1 MGILR
6 TDKISGLET
15 PTAVTGSV
23 EFDGS
28 GDYLQTPDSEIFS
41 MGTND
46 YTIEGWFYFTTL
58 SSTQRL
64 FGQRASDASE
74 LQMLLETN
82 SSGELTYYFSISS
95 SKNVGGVVA
104 TKVNTWHHI
113 AVVRKDLVHTL
124 YVDGVS
130 VATNSTDTGS
140 LDNQAQPF
148 SIGRQGNY
156 TSDAFNGHISNFRIC
171 KGTAVY
177 TSNFTVPTHAL
188 EVTQDTVL
196 LCCNNSDSVTASDH
210 GRSGAAPPT
219 LTANGDPAVSSINP
233 GLTRDFTYG
242 TEFKGVTTFDTQG
255 YFVPPSGTT
264 EQRDISLSTKPGGSG
279 RAVSFGGEQSPLSPS
294 VIKAID
300 TIVIPSL
307 GDATDFGDL
316 SQDNRKNTAASSSTR
331 GLCVDGATPGAT
343 NVIEFITFAAT
354 GSSTNFGDTVQNV
367 VQSGGASNGIRGVFA
382 GGYNDADFMEYVTI
396 ATEGNA
402 QDFGD
407 LIQRRF
413 DLAGLASPTRGIF
426 AGGKFTPSPT
436 INQMNSIEYITI
448 ASTGNAQD
456 FGDMTFASRGPVG
469 TSSQIRGVIGGGF
482 TTSPSNASFNN
493 IDFITIASTGNAFD
507 FGDLRSARTETFGST
522 SNSLRAVFM
531 GGDEAPGGSR
541 VNTIDFVQ
549 IQTTGNAVDFGDLTT
564 PKSGAS
570 ACSDSH
576 GGLS

>member
-1 MGILR
+1 M
-6 TDKISGLET
+6 SY
-15 PTAVTGSV
+15 
-23 EFDGS
+23 DGS
-28 GDYLQTPDSEIFS
+28 TAYFLLNGKLIASQSVSYSNHSIQVRFGADESNASANLYTGYISNARIVSGEALYTTNYTVPIHAFEATE
-41 MGTND
+41 GTNLLCFNNAD
-46 YTIEGWFYFTTL
+46 
-58 SSTQRL
+58 S
-64 FGQRASDASE
+64 AAASE
-74 LQMLLETN
+74 
-82 SSGELTYYFSISS
+82 
-95 SKNVGGVVA
+95 
-104 TKVNTWHHI
+104 
-113 AVVRKDLVHTL
+113 
-124 YVDGVS
+124 
-130 VATNSTDTGS
+130 
-140 LDNQAQPF
+140 
-148 SIGRQGNY
+148 
-156 TSDAFNGHISNFRIC
+156 
-171 KGTAVY
+171 
-177 TSNFTVPTHAL
+177 
-188 EVTQDTVL
+188 
-196 LCCNNSDSVTASDH
+196 H
-210 GRSGAAPPT
+210 GRPGAAPPT
-219 LTANGDPAVSSINP
+219 LTVTGDAAASSVSP

-294 VIKAID
+294 VIRAID

-331 GLCVDGATPGAT
+331 GLCVDGATPSAT

-354 GSSTNFGDTVQNV
+354 GSSTDFGDTVQNV

-413 DLAGLASPTRGIF
+413 DLAGFASPSRGVF

-493 IDFITIASTGNAFD
+493 IDFITIATTGNAFD
-507 FGDLRSARTETFGST
+507 FGDLTSARTETFGST

-531 GGDEAPGGSR
+531 GGDESPGGSR

>member
-23 EFDGS
+23 EFDGT
-28 GDYLQTPDSEIFS
+28 GDRLTLNNSNFVFGTSDFTVELFVYKPSTDQELFFSQLSNSATGRDGIALGYQSAKFWILQ
-41 MGTND
+41 GN
-46 YTIEGWFYFTTL
+46 G
-58 SSTQRL
+58 SSW
-64 FGQRASDASE
+64 D
-74 LQMLLETN
+74 LETTVG
-82 SSGELTYYFSISS
+82 SFPTGRWVHFAVSRDYSASKTYYFIDGQLVYTYET
-95 SKNVGGVVA
+95 NVNLTAANSGDIVIGNGG
-104 TKVNTWHHI
+104 TT
-113 AVVRKDLVHTL
+113 
-124 YVDGVS
+124 
-130 VATNSTDTGS
+130 TDTYS
-140 LDNQAQPF
+140 F
-148 SIGRQGNY
+148 
-156 TSDAFNGHISNFRIC
+156 TGHISNLRIL
-171 KGTAVY
+171 KGTALY
-177 TSNFTVPTHAL
+177 TADFTPPTHEL
-188 EVTQDTVL
+188 EVIGDTVL
-196 LCCNNSDSVTASDH
+196 LCCNNPDSA
-210 GRSGAAPPT
+210 GAEGT
-219 LTANGDPAVSSINP
+219 GKDITVNGDAAASTFSP
-233 GLTRDFTYG
+233 GLTRDFTSG

-294 VIKAID
+294 VIRAID

-331 GLCVDGATPGAT
+331 GLCVDGVTPSAT

-413 DLAGLASPTRGIF
+413 DLAGFASPTRGVF

-448 ASTGNAQD
+448 ASTGNAKD

-482 TTSPSNASFNN
+482 TTSPSNASFNS

-507 FGDLRSARTETFGST
+507 FGDLTSARNEIFGST

-549 IQTTGNAVDFGDLTT
+549 IQTTGNAIDFGELTT

>member
-15 PTAVTGSV
+15 PTPVTGSV
-23 EFDGS
+23 VFDGT
-28 GDYLQTPDSEIFS
+28 GDYLDATVEVLSA
-41 MGTND
+41 NN
-46 YTIEGWFYFTTL
+46 FTFEMWINT
-58 SSTQRL
+58 SDTSTGYL
-64 FGQRASDASE
+64 TVFEYGQH
-74 LQMLLETN
+74 N
-82 SSGELTYYFSISS
+82 SSSNGIICQVRNTGGVTGIYTRNGTTDTSGAGISS
-95 SKNVGGVVA
+95 PYPI
-104 TKVNTWHHI
+104 KVSEWNHI
-113 AVVRKDLVHTL
+113 AITRDGTTVRLHVNGI
-124 YVDGVS
+124 Y
-130 VATNSTDTGS
+130 TGS
-140 LDNQAQPF
+140 ETWSKDFTATDLRIASARYLSGEHFD
-148 SIGRQGNY
+148 GY
-156 TSDAFNGHISNFRIC
+156 ISNFRMLN
-171 KGTAVY
+171 GTALY
-177 TSNFTVPTHAL
+177 GSADFIVPTHEL
-188 EVTQDTVL
+188 EVIKDTII
-196 LCCNNSDSVTASDH
+196 LCCNNPDSA
-210 GRSGAAPPT
+210 GAASYAGIGT
-219 LTANGDPAVSSINP
+219 SKTITVNGDAAGSTVSP

-279 RAVSFGGEQSPLSPS
+279 RAVSFAGEQSPLSPS

-354 GSSTNFGDTVQNV
+354 GSSTDFGDTVQNV
-367 VQSGGASNGIRGVFA
+367 IQSGGASNGIRGVFA

-413 DLAGLASPTRGIF
+413 DLAGFASPTRGVF

-448 ASTGNAQD
+448 ASTGNAKD

-482 TTSPSNASFNN
+482 TTSPSNASFNS
-493 IDFITIASTGNAFD
+493 IDFITISTTGNGFD
-507 FGDLRSARTETFGST
+507 FGDLTSARAEIFGST

-531 GGDEAPGGSR
+531 GGDNAPGGSR

-549 IQTTGNAVDFGDLTT
+549 IQTTGNAVNFGDLTT

>member
-23 EFDGS
+23 
-28 GDYLQTPDSEIFS
+28 
-41 MGTND
+41 
-46 YTIEGWFYFTTL
+46 YF
-58 SSTQRL
+58 
-64 FGQRASDASE
+64 
-74 LQMLLETN
+74 
-82 SSGELTYYFSISS
+82 
-95 SKNVGGVVA
+95 
-104 TKVNTWHHI
+104 
-113 AVVRKDLVHTL
+113 
-124 YVDGVS
+124 DGVS
-130 VATNSTDTGS
+130 NDSLQIANNTDFNFPGDFTIECWAYSIAALDSYNVEFAHIAGKGNGIIASTYALGFYESKINFTTSNSGGTYTV
-140 LDNQAQPF
+140 
-148 SIGRQGNY
+148 RQGSSVLTNNTWYHFAVTRHSNTLRLFVNGKEDYSATVSDDFTNTKSFNIGDRESGDPSANYPLNGYISNLRILKGTALY
-156 TSDAFNGHISNFRIC
+156 TSD
-171 KGTAVY
+171 
-177 TSNFTVPTHAL
+177 FTPPTHEL
-188 EVTQDTVL
+188 EVIGDTVL
-196 LCCNNSDSVTASDH
+196 LCCNNPDSAGADGTGKTITVKGDAVAS
-210 GRSGAAPPT
+210 T
-219 LTANGDPAVSSINP
+219 VSP
-233 GLTRDFTYG
+233 GLTRDFTSG
-242 TEFKGVTTFDTQG
+242 TEFRGVTTFDTQG

-294 VIKAID
+294 IIRAID

-331 GLCVDGATPGAT
+331 GLCVDGSPST

-354 GSSTNFGDTVQNV
+354 GSSTDFGDTVQDV

-382 GGYNDADFMEYVTI
+382 GGYNDKDFMEYVTI

-448 ASTGNAQD
+448 ASTGNTQD

-482 TTSPSNASFNN
+482 TTSPSNASFNS
-493 IDFITIASTGNAFD
+493 IDFITISTTGNGFD
-507 FGDLRSARTETFGST
+507 FGDLTSARAEIFGST
-522 SNSLRAVFM
+522 SNSLRGVFM
-531 GGDEAPGGSR
+531 GGDNAPGGSR

>member
-6 TDKISGLET
+6 VDKLSGLET
-15 PTAVTGSV
+15 PTPVTGSV
-23 EFDGS
+23 EFDGN
-28 GDYLQTPDSEIFS
+28 GDWITVAESEDFNFGTGDFTVEFWIYWDGFNTGGTRGVQLTAAVTNGIWIGQVNSTSYVLRSYGNANHLTVTPPP
-41 MGTND
+41 
-46 YTIEGWFYFTTL
+46 IE
-58 SSTQRL
+58 Q
-64 FGQRASDASE
+64 
-74 LQMLLETN
+74 
-82 SSGELTYYFSISS
+82 
-95 SKNVGGVVA
+95 
-104 TKVNTWHHI
+104 WHHI
-113 AVVRKDLVHTL
+113 AVTRK
-124 YVDGVS
+124 
-130 VATNSTDTGS
+130 NSTARFFVNGNLEASGS
-140 LDNQAQPF
+140 VTHNF
-148 SIGRQGNY
+148 VKHEIVIGSDESSGHTNGYISNVRMLKGTALY
-156 TSDAFNGHISNFRIC
+156 TSD
-171 KGTAVY
+171 
-177 TSNFTVPTHAL
+177 FTPPAHEL
-188 EVTQDTVL
+188 EVIGDTVL
-196 LCCNNSDSVTASDH
+196 LCCNNPDSAQAEGTGKSITVNNDAVASTF
-210 GRSGAAPPT
+210 S
-219 LTANGDPAVSSINP
+219 P
-233 GLTRDFTYG
+233 GLTRDFIGG
-242 TEFKGVTTFDTQG
+242 TEFRGVTTFDTQG

-294 VIKAID
+294 IIRAID

-331 GLCVDGATPGAT
+331 GLCVDGSPST

-354 GSSTNFGDTVQNV
+354 GSSTDFGDTVQDV

-382 GGYNDADFMEYVTI
+382 GGYNDKDFMEYVTI

-448 ASTGNAQD
+448 ASTGNTQD

-482 TTSPSNASFNN
+482 TTSPSNASFNS
-493 IDFITIASTGNAFD
+493 IDFITISTTGNGFD
-507 FGDLRSARTETFGST
+507 FGDLTSARAEIFGST
-522 SNSLRAVFM
+522 SNSLRGVFM
-531 GGDEAPGGSR
+531 GGDNAPGGSR

>member
-1 MGILR
+1 
-6 TDKISGLET
+6 
-15 PTAVTGSV
+15 
-23 EFDGS
+23 
-28 GDYLQTPDSEIFS
+28 
-41 MGTND
+41 
-46 YTIEGWFYFTTL
+46 
-58 SSTQRL
+58 
-64 FGQRASDASE
+64 
-74 LQMLLETN
+74 
-82 SSGELTYYFSISS
+82 
-95 SKNVGGVVA
+95 
-104 TKVNTWHHI
+104 
-113 AVVRKDLVHTL
+113 
-124 YVDGVS
+124 
-130 VATNSTDTGS
+130 
-140 LDNQAQPF
+140 
-148 SIGRQGNY
+148 
-156 TSDAFNGHISNFRIC
+156 
-171 KGTAVY
+171 
-177 TSNFTVPTHAL
+177 
-188 EVTQDTVL
+188 
-196 LCCNNSDSVTASDH
+196 
-210 GRSGAAPPT
+210 
-219 LTANGDPAVSSINP
+219 
-233 GLTRDFTYG
+233 
-242 TEFKGVTTFDTQG
+242 TQG

-294 VIKAID
+294 VIRAID

-331 GLCVDGATPGAT
+331 GLCVDGVTPSAT

-413 DLAGLASPTRGIF
+413 DLAGFASPTRGVF

-448 ASTGNAQD
+448 ASTGNAKD

-482 TTSPSNASFNN
+482 TTSPSNASFNS

-507 FGDLRSARTETFGST
+507 FGDLTSARNEIFGST

-549 IQTTGNAVDFGDLTT
+549 IQTTGNAIDFGELTT

>member
-23 EFDGS
+23 SFDGDGDRLSVSTSSDLDLTEDLTLEFWIYINSTPNNYITPFNTSSNGTASSETSIFWGKSEKYFALNAS
-28 GDYLQTPDSEIFS
+28 GTTLLTVQTP
-41 MGTND
+41 
-46 YTIEGWFYFTTL
+46 
-58 SSTQRL
+58 
-64 FGQRASDASE
+64 SDP
-74 LQMLLETN
+74 T
-82 SSGELTYYFSISS
+82 
-95 SKNVGGVVA
+95 
-104 TKVNTWHHI
+104 NTWYHI
-113 AVVRKDLVHTL
+113 AVTRSGSTTRLFLNGREGDSSTTSWSAITGQTWYIGDRPSGAVSSNYPL
-124 YVDGVS
+124 DGYIS
-130 VATNSTDTGS
+130 NLRIIKGTA
-140 LDNQAQPF
+140 L
-148 SIGRQGNY
+148 Y
-156 TSDAFNGHISNFRIC
+156 TSD
-171 KGTAVY
+171 
-177 TSNFTVPTHAL
+177 FTVPTHEL
-188 EVTQDTVL
+188 EVIGDTSL
-196 LCCNNSDSVTASDH
+196 LCCNNPDSAGAEGTGKDITVSGDAAASTF
-210 GRSGAAPPT
+210 S
-219 LTANGDPAVSSINP
+219 P
-233 GLTRDFTYG
+233 GLTRDFTSG
-242 TEFKGVTTFDTQG
+242 TEFRGVTTFDTQG

-294 VIKAID
+294 VIRAID

-331 GLCVDGATPGAT
+331 GLCVDGVTPSAT

-413 DLAGLASPTRGIF
+413 DLAGFASPTRGVF

-507 FGDLRSARTETFGST
+507 FGDLTSAKAEIFGST

-531 GGDEAPGGSR
+531 GGDNAPGGSR
-541 VNTIDFVQ
+541 VNTIDFFQ
-549 IQTTGNAVDFGDLTT
+549 IQTTGNAIDFGDLTT